1 MGIPQRSLP
10 GPLSMYTNDLPLCV
24 SSVDVDYDMFAD
36 GSSLTASGKSIS
48 AINIKLQTSL

>member
-1 MGIPQRSLP
+1 MGIPQRSMP

-48 AINIKLQTSL
+48 AIKKLQTSL